1 MQALGYELVDIDAH
15 VGGRGLLRIYIDR
28 EEGIELADCELVS
41 RQLSAFLDV
50 EDPLPG
56 HYVLEVSSPGTERR
70 LRTLAH
76 FQRFQDHQAA
86 VRFKTLKD
94 GRRKLNGRLL
104 GVQDEI
110 ILIEVDGET
119 WRLELTEIESA
130 QLIPE
135 LT

>member
-28 EEGIELADCELVS
+28 EEGIDLSDCELVS

-56 HYVLEVSSPGTERR
+56 HYVLEVSSPGADRR
-70 LRTLAH
+70 LRTLEH
-76 FQRFQDHQAA
+76 FQRFQELTAT
-86 VRFKTLKD
+86 VRLKALRD
-94 GRRKLNGRLL
+94 GRRKLNGRLI
-104 GVQDEI
+104 GVEDEI
-110 ILIEVDGET
+110 ILMDVDGHT
-119 WRLELTEIESA
+119 WRLELTEIDSA